1 MTFTL
6 EKLKDARDAGISD
19 DVIWEA
25 ASQRIQSLVSLSK
38 TTIPLDIAFEAMQA
52 GHPPSQQSQISHSLR

>member
-6 EKLKDARDAGISD
+6 EKLKEARDAGISD

-25 ASQRIQSLVSLSK
+25 AGQSNPKFSDLKKNNNYL
-38 TTIPLDIAFEAMQA
+38 LFFY
-52 GHPPSQQSQISHSLR
+52 